1 MKRFY
6 LMLGGLALWAAIM
19 VGFVAL
25 TARGL

>member
-6 LMLGGLALWAAIM
+6 ITLGGLALWGAIM

-25 TARGL
+25 TAGPW